1 MNVSSWAHTV
11 FYLLGNIFL
20 PHKRPLQTTGA
31 QIKNSCKNWN
41 RSFSAFYIFLPLL
54 LVLLS
59 PSLWQWQHWDQMV
72 IEGCHLSQRKTL
84 SSMSLCTPQGRER
97 ESAWEKKWT
106 MHCCSVTGWTQAQDP
121 DTGGKVRFRRFMAGF
136 DEMERRGLKAG
147 EGWGFEERRR
157 MAWGRLAGRLGM
169 FVSTRKDS

>member
-97 ESAWEKKWT
+97 ERVRERKNGPCIVVVLLGGPKRR
-106 MHCCSVTGWTQAQDP
+106 TQTREVRWGLEGLWQDLMRWK
-121 DTGGKVRFRRFMAGF
+121 GEVWR
-136 DEMERRGLKAG
+136 LVKAG
-147 EGWGFEERRR
+147 GLRSDGEWRGADWQVG
-157 MAWGRLAGRLGM
+157 
-169 FVSTRKDS
+169 